1 MTFYIILGKLGFLI
15 EAYLTSPNNHDW
27 VAQTLI
33 KFKFQ
38 QKNYSHIQILKMHG
52 EMYMKLIYT

>member
-1 MTFYIILGKLGFLI
+1 MTFYIILSKLRFLI

-27 VAQTLI
+27 VAQSLI

-38 QKNYSHIQILKMHG
+38 
-52 EMYMKLIYT
+52 